1 MKNSK
6 SPLTPFKK
14 AKPPTQAIVAREAG
28 VSQETV
34 SHILGNKAN
43 RYHPDTRSKVL
54 EAAKKLNYRPNKSA
68 QMMRKGRSN
77 LIGIIH
83 FGTGYQ
89 SAKEAVRHL
98 PQALTANG
106 YDLFVVDL
114 SWQGSHRRAIEQLV
128 DLRVE
133 GVIISNQVESFGME
147 EVEILS
153 RAGVPTVT
161 LSGNEKL
168 GIPSV
173 YGDSSTAFT
182 DMVRHLHRVGH
193 RRLLLLTNTYEGRPT
208 LSRIKGFQK
217 GIQEFSDTRGE
228 IVRLLADQGRS
239 GIGTGAYQY
248 VRELITSQSLPD
260 AILCTNDQWARG
272 VFAAALEAG
281 LRIPEDL
288 AVTGFDNEPF
298 GAQAPYY
305 LTTAAPDFAEE
316 CGKAV
321 EVLMDLIAGRPL
333 PQQHYIFP
341 STVIVRRSCGASVT
355 SSI

>member
-6 SPLTPFKK
+6 LPSSRPRKLKL
-14 AKPPTQAIVAREAG
+14 PTQATVAREAG

-34 SHILGNKAN
+34 SHVLGSKAD
-43 RYHPDTRSKVL
+43 RYHPETRKKVL
-54 EAAKKLNYRPNKSA
+54 EAVKKLNYRPNKSA
-68 QMMRKGRSN
+68 QIMRQGRSN

-89 SAKEAVRHL
+89 SAKEAVRYL
-98 PQALTANG
+98 PQAIAANG
-106 YDLFVVDL
+106 YDLLVMDM
-114 SWQGSHRRAIEQLV
+114 SWHGSHRRAVEQLV

-147 EVEILS
+147 EVEVLK
-153 RAGVPTVT
+153 RAAIPTVT

-168 GIPSV
+168 GIPSI

-182 DMVRHLHRVGH
+182 EMVRHLYDIGH
-193 RRLLLLTNTYEGRPT
+193 RRLLLLTNTYENRPT
-208 LSRIKGFQK
+208 LGRIKGFQD
-217 GIQEFSDTRGE
+217 GLQQFSDAQGE
-228 IVRLLADQGRS
+228 VVRLMADRGKAD
-239 GIGTGAYQY
+239 IGTAAYQY
-248 VRELITSQSLPD
+248 LRTRIASKSLPD

-281 LRIPEDL
+281 LRIPEDI

-298 GAQAPYY
+298 GVQAPYY

-333 PQQHYIFP
+333 PQQHYIYP
-341 STVIVRRSCGASVT
+341 SRVIVRRSCGASVV